1 MAARPGVVEGPDPD
15 RLPEHDLLRERCLR
29 DRAGSPGLLRARR
42 VEADH
47 RRGRAARRHPRRP
60 EPLQPRHRSEG
71 GSPAAARGAPGD
83 GRPEGHHLQRVPQGE
98 QDAATE
104 AGGHPSAGRSRAGAV
119 LRRLRQ
125 AAARRPV
132 RDAQGVRRRARREDD
147 DRSRSATARAERD
160 LEVVARPEHADR
172 GTRRARPAERP
183 RARDGRRPE
192 LSGRASSTSRCRASA
207 SRARPSSRSCSP
219 PRSTRGS
226 PPPPH
231 SSRSR

>member
-29 DRAGSPGLLRARR
+29 DRAGRPGLLRARR

-60 EPLQPRHRSEG
+60 EPLQPRHRPEG

-83 GRPEGHHLQRVPQGE
+83 GRPEGHHLQRVPQSE
-98 QDAATE
+98 QDAAAE
-104 AGGHPSAGRSRAGAV
+104 AGGHPPAGGSRAGAV

-147 DRSRSATARAERD
+147 DRPRSSAARAERD
-160 LEVVARPEHADR
+160 LEVAARPEHADR
-172 GTRRARPAERP
+172 GARRARPAGRA

-192 LSGRASSTSRCRASA
+192 LPAEPVQPRGAGRAPARLVLQAV
-207 SRARPSSRSCSP
+207 RARP

-226 PPPPH
+226 PPPRH